1 MAKIPLPSGID
12 AAQRRFREI
21 QAAVDNTGTRSLES
35 ASINQGNLRVRH
47 GGNIIIGDGGA
58 LHITG
63 GDLILGKG
71 KIQGDALAEQFT
83 AQTFSSPLSRVSDRV
98 YTARRN
104 IISQTVSPPSWA
116 KKTLVIASWYSN
128 AVLSYQVWSYET
140 PDVFGNV
147 LVAGQR
153 SVEKGFDR
161 EFQRLLESDNMMVSG
176 SGVGIFE
183 IPGNTNFLLAVEQR
197 ASASGAATVNAQL
210 DALCLFTRN
219 NS

>member
-21 QAAVDNTGTRSLES
+21 QSAIDTTGSRTLES

-47 GGNIIIGDGGA
+47 GGNIIIGDGGS

-83 AQTFSSPLSRVSDRV
+83 AQTFSHPLKQVSDRV
-98 YTARRN
+98 NTSRRN
-104 IISQTVSPPSWA
+104 IISQTVSPPIWA

-128 AVLSYQVWSYET
+128 AVFSYQVWQYNA
-140 PDVFGNV
+140 PDVFGSA

-153 SVEKGFDR
+153 SAEKWFDS
-161 EFQRLLESDNMMVSG
+161 EFQKLLENDTTIRSG

-183 IPGNTNFLLAVEQR
+183 VPGNANFLLAVEQR
-197 ASASGAATVNAQL
+197 ASASGASRVNAQL